1 MIVRYVIN
9 ISGTLSNNTSGFYLE
24 ILQDNNINPIRVYDF
39 GRYNG
44 AVNAFATIYCYRIKD
59 STFFTR
65 NLNGS
70 SLYDF
75 IPGCRLQ
82 VTDQNSSTSSG
93 GPTIA
98 SLIVNMSIAG
108 IMMS

>member
-1 MIVRYVIN
+1 MVVRYVID
-9 ISGTLSNNTSGFYLE
+9 ISGTLSNNNSGFYLE

-44 AVNAFATIYCYRIKD
+44 SVNAFVTVYAYRIKN

-70 SLYDF
+70 NLYDF
-75 IPGCRLQ
+75 TPGCHLQ
-82 VTDQNSSTSSG
+82 VTDQGSSTSSG

-98 SLIVNMSIAG
+98 SLNVGMTIAG
-108 IMMS
+108 VMIN